1 MVATR
6 FLMLSMAA
14 AVAVAGPCKPQSSSV
29 VFSET
34 TLTTALLGK
43 TSTAVPDET
52 STSEPTSTTIIE
64 SSVTSAAETTATT
77 AVTIFTSAET
87 TTQAATVPT
96 VAAVPPQGINCPAAH
111 GQCFGGLKIECGY
124 IITGG
129 FSVDTGFT
137 STLDDCAAA
146 CNGDSGCAG
155 FSHNGVSCYL
165 VSSSYSTAPTNWISG
180 KKEGCAQ

>member
-6 FLMLSMAA
+6 FLMLSLAA

-29 VFSET
+29 IFSET
-34 TLTTALLGK
+34 TLTTALIES

-52 STSEPTSTTIIE
+52 STSEPTSTAIIE
-64 SSVTSAAETTATT
+64 SSVTSAAETTETT
-77 AVTIFTSAET
+77 AVTTFTSAET
-87 TTQAATVPT
+87 TTEAATVPS
-96 VAAVPPQGINCPAAH
+96 VAAVPPQGITCPAAH
-111 GQCFGGLKIECGY
+111 GQCVGGFKIECGY
-124 IITGG
+124 IMTGG
-129 FSVDTGFT
+129 FSVQTGYL

-146 CNGDSGCAG
+146 CDADSGCAG

-165 VSSSYSTAPTNWISG
+165 VSSSYTTAPADWITG

>member
-6 FLMLSMAA
+6 FLMLSTAA

-34 TLTTALLGK
+34 TLTTALLET
-43 TSTAVPDET
+43 TSTAVPNET
-52 STSEPTSTTIIE
+52 STSEPTSTIVE
-64 SSVTSAAETTATT
+64 SSVTSAAETTETT
-77 AVTIFTSAET
+77 AVTTFTSADT
-87 TTQAATVPT
+87 TTEAATT
-96 VAAVPPQGINCPAAH
+96 TTEAAAPHQDITCPAAH
-111 GQCFGGLKIECGY
+111 GQCVGDFKIECGY
-124 IITGG
+124 IMTGG
-129 FSVDTGFT
+129 FSVETGFT

-165 VSSSYSTAPTNWISG
+165 VSSLYSTAPADWVTG
-180 KKEGCAQ
+180 KKSGCAQ

>member
-34 TLTTALLGK
+34 TLTTALLEP
-43 TSTAVPDET
+43 TTTAVPSET
-52 STSEPTSTTIIE
+52 STSEPTSTAIIE

-77 AVTIFTSAET
+77 AVTTFTLAET
-87 TTQAATVPT
+87 TTEAATAPT
-96 VAAVPPQGINCPAAH
+96 VAAVPPQDITCPAAH
-111 GQCFGGLKIECGY
+111 GQCFGALKIECGY
-124 IITGG
+124 IMTGG
-129 FSVDTGFT
+129 IDISTGFT

-155 FSHNGVSCYL
+155 FSHNGVSCYF
-165 VSSSYSTAPTNWISG
+165 VSSLYSTAPTNWVSG
-180 KKEGCAQ
+180 KKDGCAQ